1 MAAIELKQQTQVS
14 VEYKSTK
21 AVTQQS
27 KYKNLYEKK
36 TVTFLSEKQE
46 TARDR
51 HGGGNSC
58 PLLQSCF
65 HVVSAL
71 QSIVCLYI
79 LKPKKYQ
86 EA

>member
-36 TVTFLSEKQE
+36 NGYILKYEN
-46 TARDR
+46 ARDR